1 MSLAAGACEAVFL
14 GKSFQGCVPCHSL
27 ILPPASG
34 CRLYHPAS
42 LQKRPDVPAPLL
54 RTLVRIATDRTSPRP
69 RSGSTVRKHRASS
82 EQLKRCFRQRVQNRL
97 MLNLKCG
104 LIAASPAELP
114 RRLPVIAAHQPQSL
128 ANHLKIRAAVA
139 CAVVRR
145 PSPAPVIRAV
155 TQQHVALGR
164 QHLGRGNRRSS
175 SPESPQL
182 LCTHRGC
189 SQYHARGH
197 LGHVMGV
204 VRIYCRC
211 RRAQAGW
218 S

>member
-1 MSLAAGACEAVFL
+1 M
-14 GKSFQGCVPCHSL
+14 H
-27 ILPPASG
+27 
-34 CRLYHPAS
+34 HPAT
-42 LQKRPDVPAPLL
+42 LQKRPNCEGLL
-54 RTLVRIATDRTSPRP
+54 LVRLRHRQNSATTALGVFSVQR
-69 RSGSTVRKHRASS
+69 VM
-82 EQLKRCFRQRVQNRL
+82 LKKYFRQRVQNPL
-97 MLNLKCG
+97 MFNLKCS
-104 LIAASPAELP
+104 LIAASPARAATPAP
-114 RRLPVIAAHQPQSL
+114 RHSTCVIAAHQPQSL

-139 CAVVRR
+139 CAVARR

-155 TQQHVALGR
+155 TQQHVALGH